1 MKQNMIRHFLS
12 LHKNGGRMFKSSLN
26 ENKIALCDGRLFFIQ
41 DKSEMVL
48 NEKIFEEMVFE
59 TEEKNIFLKFINGEN
74 YEDARIVCYLPTH
87 RKNKYNALLKSK
99 NIKTILN
106 KDFLDLFDYEKLEIK
121 NEVEIVKVYDS
132 EGKLLGGILPLRC
145 SPSMYEI

>member
-12 LHKNGGRMFKSSLN
+12 LHKNGGRMFKAVLD

-59 TEEKNIFLKFINGEN
+59 TEEQNPVL
-74 YEDARIVCYLPTH
+74 
-87 RKNKYNALLKSK
+87 
-99 NIKTILN
+99 ILS
-106 KDFLDLFDYEKLEIK
+106 I
-121 NEVEIVKVYDS
+121 S
-132 EGKLLGGILPLRC
+132 R
-145 SPSMYEI
+145 